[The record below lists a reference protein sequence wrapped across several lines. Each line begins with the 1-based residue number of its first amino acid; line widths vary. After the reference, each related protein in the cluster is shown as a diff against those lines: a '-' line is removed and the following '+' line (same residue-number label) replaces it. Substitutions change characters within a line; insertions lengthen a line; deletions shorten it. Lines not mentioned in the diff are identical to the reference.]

1 MYVKVHAWRFHGLF
15 YICRYV
21 EIDLC
26 IMYKKIKYKIKY

>member
-1 MYVKVHAWRFHGLF
+1 MHGGFTVFF